1 MSKNYKKVLDIYN
14 KLPKEQQLYVAPS
27 GKFVDSPHLLDRYI
41 LERQKGFIEA
51 YKTANP
57 SEAFITLAVAPEFRG
72 QGLGKKLINES
83 LSRLKDKGIKNIIYK
98 VDNANQSSKN
108 LVEYFSQDIIDKG
121 DNYTTYKIPI
131 INNTNAYADKF
142 YSPLIKDVLN
152 KYKTHGIDLSDT
164 QFELSYIPKYTNN
177 KSAYN
182 LRLPSGGSYIAS
194 TGKVQ
199 LHPNIYHVINT
210 YGISDKNAEQFAK
223 HLVAHE
229 LAHKIDYEY
238 LNTSKRNSILN
249 EAKLNKFTTKYLD
262 MVDQR
267 YKDKE
272 LLAEYLSYKLYNN

>member
-14 KLPKEQQLYVAPS
+14 KLPKEEQLYVAPS

-51 YKTANP
+51 YKTSNP
-57 SEAFITLAVAPEFRG
+57 SEAFVTLAVDPKFRG
-72 QGLGKKLINES
+72 QGLGKKLIDNS
-83 LSRLKDKGIKNIIYK
+83 LRRLKNKGIKNIIYK
-98 VDNANQSSKN
+98 INNANQTSKN
-108 LVEYFSQDIIDKG
+108 LVEYFSKDIIDNGG
-121 DNYTTYKIPI
+121 DYTTYKIPI
-131 INNTNAYADKF
+131 INNTNAYEDKF
-142 YSPLIKDVLN
+142 YSPVIKDVLN
-152 KYKTHGIDLSDT
+152 KYKNYGIDLSDT
-164 QFELSYIPKYTNN
+164 QFELGYIPKYTNN

-229 LAHKIDYEY
+229 LAHKIDNEY

-262 MVDQR
+262 MVDQK